1 MQHNTAIHNTELEN
15 SVCVCVYISQQLV
28 HMMEVTSIIFSNADP
43 VTEGVEKYQL
53 QYKFKVTASLT
64 KIHALLYFKLEG

>member
-1 MQHNTAIHNTELEN
+1 
-15 SVCVCVYISQQLV
+15 
-28 HMMEVTSIIFSNADP
+28 MMEVTSIIFSNADP